1 MHTYLLY
8 VMTYQCLLIFG
19 YDSVE
24 NVEQEGVLD
33 LWPAVEKGHL
43 EGLGD
48 FGVHVEPHQS
58 GVA

>member
-1 MHTYLLY
+1 
-8 VMTYQCLLIFG
+8 MTYQCLLIFG
-19 YDSVE
+19 YDGVE